1 MIQAKEK
8 KGNGSAGHGLT
19 GSIFGRGRSK
29 NAQQRK
35 NGKVAKSVYDLN
47 FIDLIPVPVVFFD
60 REFTIQFVNNPA
72 AEVLTGAKESCLG
85 QKCYD
90 LFKFKFCNTPNC
102 QACKAFADGNTY
114 SSEVVVKSP
123 KGDVFFRC
131 YTIPVKDDSGE
142 IIGAMEY
149 FIDATRE
156 LTFGLEMGNLYGS
169 IALGKPEA
177 RADYNKF
184 DGLLRRHVKGTNM
197 LLDSLLGLIMGQDQY
212 FQKFAKGEKLE
223 RWKDQPES
231 AHGCWKEMHSTFNDF
246 IDSINNFME
255 EMQRLTRESAEGKL
269 DTRGDASKFKG
280 CWAEMM
286 AGINS
291 TLDSIIEPIDEVFRV
306 LHMESQND
314 LTVKVTGDY
323 KGDLS
328 RLRDAVNESL
338 NGRID
343 VMKTLKKVSNDLAGA
358 SAHLKQSAEQSRE
371 ATEQIAASSQQVAK
385 GASDQATSM
394 QQTLSAVEKLVSAIS
409 QIAKGAQEQAEM
421 IEKNVQVVNQV
432 SQAINQVSASAKQ
445 TTTSSKD
452 TSGAAQKGADM
463 VQNTIKG
470 MENIMKTMDSAS
482 EKVSGL
488 GDRSREIG
496 KIVAT
501 INDIADQTNLLALN
515 AAIEAARAG
524 EQGRGFA
531 VVADE
536 VRKLAERASASTK
549 EIEELINNIQNGVQD
564 TINAM
569 TKGTEEVANG
579 YELAT
584 RAGCSLDEILSKSK
598 EMGKEVEQ
606 ISSATQQLSNMSSE
620 MVKLSDNIS
629 AIAEENTAITE
640 SMDETVKQVSKS
652 VEEVAGVSEQNSA
665 STEEVSAAAEQISAQ
680 SHEVVGSSTALQT
693 MSGQFKELLSSY
705 KLPESN

>member
-1 MIQAKEK
+1 MIQARGK
-8 KGNGSAGHGLT
+8 KGNGNAGRSLT
-19 GSIFGRGRSK
+19 GSLFGHGRSK
-29 NAQQRK
+29 IAQPKK
-35 NGKVAKSVYDLN
+35 NGKAAKSIYDFN
-47 FIDLIPVPVVFFD
+47 FIDLLPVPVVFFD
-60 REFTIQFVNNPA
+60 KEFTIQFINNPG
-72 AEVLTGAKESCLG
+72 AEILTGARESCLG

-102 QACKAFADGNTY
+102 QACKAFADGNTC
-114 SSEVVVKSP
+114 SSEVVVKAP
-123 KGDVFFRC
+123 KGDMFFRC
-131 YTIPVKDDSGE
+131 YTVPVKDDAGE
-142 IIGAMEY
+142 IIGAIEY

-156 LTFGLEMGNLYGS
+156 LSFGLEMGNVYGN
-169 IALGKPEA
+169 IALGKPDV
-177 RADYNKF
+177 RADYKQF
-184 DGLLRRHVKGTNM
+184 DGVLRRHAKGTNV
-197 LLDSLLGLIMGQDQY
+197 LLDSLLGLIMGQNEY
-212 FQKFAKGEKLE
+212 FVKFSRGEKLE
-223 RWKDQPES
+223 RWHEQKEAQHGIWKD
-231 AHGCWKEMHSTFNDF
+231 MFNTFNEF

-255 EMQRLTRESAEGKL
+255 EMEGLTKASAEGKL
-269 DTRGDASKFKG
+269 ENRGDASKFKG
-280 CWAEMM
+280 SWAEMVN
-286 AGINS
+286 GINLV
-291 TLDSIIEPIDEVFRV
+291 LDSIIEPLDEVFRV
-306 LHMESQND
+306 LHLESQND
-314 LTVKVTGDY
+314 LTTKVAGDY
-323 KGDLS
+323 KGDLA
-328 RLRDAVNESL
+328 RLKDAVNESVS
-338 NGRID
+338 GRIE

-358 SAHLKQSAEQSRE
+358 SAQLKQSAEQSRE
-371 ATEQIAASSQQVAK
+371 ATEQIAGSSQQVAR

-432 SQAINQVSASAKQ
+432 SQAISQVSASARQ

-470 MENIMKTMDSAS
+470 MENIMKTIDSAS

-549 EIEELINNIQNGVQD
+549 EIEELINNIQKGVQD
-564 TINAM
+564 TISAM
-569 TKGTEEVANG
+569 TKGTEEVASG

-584 RAGCSLDEILSKSK
+584 RAGCSLDEILTKSK

-606 ISSATQQLSNMSSE
+606 ISSATQQLSNMSTE

-652 VEEVAGVSEQNSA
+652 VEEVASVSEQNSA
-665 STEEVSAAAEQISAQ
+665 STEEVSAAAEEISAQ
-680 SHEVVGSSTALQT
+680 SHEVVASSTALQT

-705 KLPESN
+705 KLPEGN

>member
-8 KGNGSAGHGLT
+8 KGNGNAGHVLT
-19 GSIFGRGRSK
+19 GSLFGHGRSK
-29 NAQQRK
+29 TAPSRK
-35 NGKVAKSVYDLN
+35 NGKAAKSIYDFS
-47 FIDLIPVPVVFFD
+47 FIDLLPVPVVFFD
-60 REFTIQFVNNPA
+60 REFTIQFINSPG
-72 AEVLTGAKESCLG
+72 AEILTGAKESCLG
-85 QKCYD
+85 QKCFD

-102 QACKAFADGNTY
+102 QACKAFADGITY
-114 SSEVVVKSP
+114 SSEVVVKAP

-131 YTIPVKDDSGE
+131 YTVPVKDDKGE
-142 IIGAMEY
+142 IIGAIEY

-156 LTFGLEMGNLYGS
+156 LTFGLEMGNLFTS

-177 RADYNKF
+177 RADYKQF
-184 DGLLRRHVKGTNM
+184 DGILRKQAKGTNM
-197 LLDSLLGLIMGQDQY
+197 LLDSLLGLIMRQNDY
-212 FQKFAKGEKLE
+212 FLKISRGEKLE
-223 RWKDQPES
+223 RWEDQVES
-231 AHGCWKEMHSTFNDF
+231 QYGCWKQMHGTFNEF
-246 IDSINNFME
+246 IGSLNSFME
-255 EMQRLTRESAEGKL
+255 EMNKLTMESAQGKL

-291 TLDSIIEPIDEVFRV
+291 TLDSIIEPMDDVFRV
-306 LHMESQND
+306 LHLEAQND
-314 LTVKVTGDY
+314 LTTKVSGEY

-328 RLRDAVNESL
+328 KLKDAVNESL
-338 NGRID
+338 NGRIT
-343 VMKTLKKVSNDLAGA
+343 VMKTLKKVSNDLASA
-358 SAHLKQSAEQSRE
+358 SAQLKQSAEQSGE
-371 ATEQIAASSQQVAK
+371 ATQQIAASSQQVAK
-385 GASDQATSM
+385 GASDQATAM
-394 QQTLSAVEKLVSAIS
+394 QQTLAAVEKLVSAIS
-409 QIAKGAQEQAEM
+409 QIAKGAQEQAQM

-432 SQAINQVSASAKQ
+432 SEAISQVSSSAKQ

-536 VRKLAERASASTK
+536 VRKLAERASTSTK
-549 EIEELINNIQNGVQD
+549 EIEELINNIQKGVQD

-584 RAGCSLDEILSKSK
+584 RAGCSLDEILTKSK

-606 ISSATQQLSNMSSE
+606 ISVATQQLSSMSSE

-652 VEEVAGVSEQNSA
+652 VEEVAGVSEENSA

-680 SHEVVGSSTALQT
+680 AHEVVESSSALQT
-693 MSGQFKELLSSY
+693 MSGEFKELLATY
-705 KLPESN
+705 KLPEGE

>member
-8 KGNGSAGHGLT
+8 KGNGNGGHGLT
-19 GSIFGRGRSK
+19 GSLFGRGRSK
-29 NAQQRK
+29 TAPSGK
-35 NGKVAKSVYDLN
+35 NGKAAKSIYNLS
-47 FIDLIPVPVVFFD
+47 FIDLLPVPVVFFD
-60 REFTIQFVNNPA
+60 REFTIQFVNRPG
-72 AEVLTGAKESCLG
+72 AEILTGAKESCLG

-114 SSEVVVKSP
+114 SSEVVVKAP

-131 YTIPVKDDSGE
+131 YTVPVKDDKGE
-142 IIGAMEY
+142 IIGAIEY

-156 LTFGLEMGNLYGS
+156 LTFGLEMGNLFTN
-169 IALGKPEA
+169 IAMGKPDA
-177 RADYNKF
+177 RADYKQF
-184 DGLLRRHVKGTNM
+184 DGVLRRHVKGTNM
-197 LLDSLLGLIMGQDQY
+197 LLDALIGLHMRHHEY
-212 FQKFAKGEKLE
+212 FIKISRGEKLE
-223 RWKDQPES
+223 KWPEQ
-231 AHGCWKEMHSTFNDF
+231 KEANYGVWQENFIAFNEF
-246 IDSINNFME
+246 IDSINFLME
-255 EMQRLTRESAEGKL
+255 EIDKLIKAAAEGKL
-269 DTRGDASKFKG
+269 DVRSDASKFKG
-280 CWAEMM
+280 GWAEMVN
-286 AGINS
+286 GINLI
-291 TLDSIIEPIDEVFRV
+291 LDSIIEPLDEVFRV
-306 LHMESQND
+306 LHLEAQND
-314 LTVKVTGDY
+314 LTVNVSGEY
-323 KGDLS
+323 KGDLG
-328 RLRDAVNESL
+328 RLKNAVNESV
-338 NGRID
+338 NGRIE

-358 SAHLKQSAEQSRE
+358 SAQLKQSAEQSRE
-371 ATEQIAASSQQVAK
+371 ATQQIAASSQQVAK

-409 QIAKGAQEQAEM
+409 QIARGAQEQAEM
-421 IEKNVQVVNQV
+421 IEKNVQAVNQV
-432 SQAINQVSASAKQ
+432 SEAISQVSASARQ

-470 MENIMKTMDSAS
+470 MENIMKTIDSAS

-536 VRKLAERASASTK
+536 VRKLAERASSSTK

-564 TINAM
+564 TISAM
-569 TKGTEEVANG
+569 TKGTEEVASG

-584 RAGCSLDEILSKSK
+584 RAGCSLDEILTKSK
-598 EMGKEVEQ
+598 EMGKEIEQ
-606 ISSATQQLSNMSSE
+606 ISAATKKLSNMSTE

-652 VEEVAGVSEQNSA
+652 VQEVAGVSEENSA

-680 SHEVVGSSTALQT
+680 SHEVVESSSALST
-693 MSGQFKELLSSY
+693 MSGEFKELLSSY
-705 KLPESN
+705 KLPEGD